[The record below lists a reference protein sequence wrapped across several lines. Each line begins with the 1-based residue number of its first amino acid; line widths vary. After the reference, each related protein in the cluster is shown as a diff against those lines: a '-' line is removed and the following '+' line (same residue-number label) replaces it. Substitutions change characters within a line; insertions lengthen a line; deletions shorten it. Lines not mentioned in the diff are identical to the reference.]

1 MRNAKIRRVEPL
13 AEGEATKA
21 IVSLSRLKG
30 RKSDISGFSVDE
42 TFIST
47 PAVSHCALGRG
58 GHKTITE

>member
-47 PAVSHCALGRG
+47 PAYPTVRWAG
-58 GHKTITE
+58 GGAGAQN